1 MGKIYDA
8 LEKFNREKVKRPV
21 ADTPGRN
28 VPEVS
33 AELEVSGETSVLD
46 APGCDIKIESLPLVD
61 APGRNIEIV
70 GLPQDQHAG
79 YGLNERLVTVTDPQ
93 SLAAEQFK
101 ILRSRILYPRN
112 GSIPRTIMVA
122 SALEEEGKSLI
133 AANLAISIAQG
144 IQEHVLL
151 VDCDIRRPAQHLLFN
166 VSGEHGLSDYLAH
179 DVPLEDLFIKTG
191 INKLTLLPGGM
202 PPSNPS
208 ELLSSEKMG
217 RFIEEVKNRYHDRF
231 VVFDTT
237 PVQITAEVS
246 VLAKSVDGILMVVR
260 RGKTNRDIIERS
272 VSVLGRDKIIG
283 VAFNGFSH
291 FSREYEYYKSY
302 KYRG

>member
-21 ADTPGRN
+21 EDTPGC
-28 VPEVS
+28 V
-33 AELEVSGETSVLD
+33 ADTL
-46 APGCDIKIESLPLVD
+46 
-61 APGRNIEIV
+61 GRNIEISNLSGRPYV
-70 GLPQDQHAG
+70 G

-93 SLAAEQFK
+93 SMAAEQFK
-101 ILRSRILYPRN
+101 MLRSRILYPRN

-122 SALEEEGKSLI
+122 SAMEEEGKSLI

-179 DVPLEDLFIKTG
+179 DVPLENLFIKTG
-191 INKLTLLPGGM
+191 ISKLTLLPGGM
-202 PPSNPS
+202 PPPNPS

-246 VLAKSVDGILMVVR
+246 VLAKHVDGIVLVIR
-260 RGKTNRDIIERS
+260 RGRTDRDVIERA

-283 VAFNGFSH
+283 AVFNGFSH

>member
-8 LEKFNREKVKRPV
+8 LEKFNREKVKRPSV
-21 ADTPGRN
+21 SEAS
-28 VPEVS
+28 PEVKV
-33 AELEVSGETSVLD
+33 AGETPVLD
-46 APGCDIKIESLPLVD
+46 APGRD
-61 APGRNIEIV
+61 IEIK
-70 GLPQDQHAG
+70 GLPQGQYAA
-79 YGLNERLVTVTDPQ
+79 YGLDERLVTVTDPQ

-101 ILRSRILYPRN
+101 MLRSRILYPRN

-122 SALEEEGKSLI
+122 SAMEEEGKSLI
-133 AANLAISIAQG
+133 SANLAISIAQG

-179 DVPLEDLFIKTG
+179 DVPLEDLFIKTD
-191 INKLTLLPGGM
+191 IDKLTLLPGGM
-202 PPSNPS
+202 PPPNPS

-231 VVFDTT
+231 VVFDCT
-237 PVQITAEVS
+237 PAQITAEVS
-246 VLAKSVDGILMVVR
+246 VLAKSVDGIVMVVR
-260 RGKTNRDIIERS
+260 RGKTDRDIIKRS
-272 VSVLGRDKIIG
+272 VSALGRDKIIG
-283 VAFNGFSH
+283 VVFNGFTH
-291 FSREYEYYKSY
+291 FSREYEYYRSY

>member
-8 LEKFNREKVKRPV
+8 LEKFNREKVKRP
-21 ADTPGRN
+21 A

-33 AELEVSGETSVLD
+33 AEIEVAEEGPVVD
-46 APGCDIKIESLPLVD
+46 APARNIEIESLPLGDQYVD
-61 APGRNIEIV
+61 
-70 GLPQDQHAG
+70 

-93 SLAAEQFK
+93 SMAAEQFK

-112 GSIPRTIMVA
+112 GSIPRTIMVT
-122 SALEEEGKSLI
+122 SAMEEEGKSLI

-179 DVPLEDLFIKTG
+179 DAPLENLFTKTG
-191 INKLTLLPGGM
+191 ISKLTLLPGGM
-202 PPSNPS
+202 PPPNPS

-231 VVFDTT
+231 IIFDCT
-237 PVQITAEVS
+237 PAQITAEVS
-246 VLAKSVDGILMVVR
+246 VLAKHVDGIVLVIR
-260 RGKTNRDIIERS
+260 RGRTDRNVIERA

-302 KYRG
+302 KYRS

>member
-21 ADTPGRN
+21 ADAAGRIVPEASSEPEAARETPVADTPGR
-28 VPEVS
+28 
-33 AELEVSGETSVLD
+33 
-46 APGCDIKIESLPLVD
+46 DIEIEGLPLAD
-61 APGRNIEIV
+61 APGRDGDQYAGN
-70 GLPQDQHAG
+70 GLD
-79 YGLNERLVTVTDPQ
+79 ERLVAVTDPQ
-93 SLAAEQFK
+93 SLATEQFK

-122 SALEEEGKSLI
+122 SAMEEEGKSLI

-151 VDCDIRRPAQHLLFN
+151 VDCDIRRPGQHLLFN
-166 VSGEHGLSDYLAH
+166 VSGEHGLSDHLAH
-179 DVPLEDLFIKTG
+179 DAPLENLFIKTG

-202 PPSNPS
+202 PPPNPS

-231 VVFDTT
+231 VVFDAT
-237 PVQITAEVS
+237 PVQITAETP
-246 VLAKSVDGILMVVR
+246 VLAKHVDGIVFVIR
-260 RGKTNRDIIERS
+260 RGRTDRNVIERA
-272 VSVLGRDKIIG
+272 VSVLGKDKIIG
-283 VAFNGFSH
+283 VVFNGFSH
-291 FSREYEYYKSY
+291 FSREYEYYRSY

>member
-21 ADTPGRN
+21 VDTPGRVADAPGCVADTPGRN
-28 VPEVS
+28 
-33 AELEVSGETSVLD
+33 
-46 APGCDIKIESLPLVD
+46 IKIESLPLVD
-61 APGRNIEIV
+61 TPGRNIEIA

-93 SLAAEQFK
+93 SMAAEQFK

-122 SALEEEGKSLI
+122 SAMEEEGKSLV

-179 DVPLEDLFIKTG
+179 DAPLENLFIKTG
-191 INKLTLLPGGM
+191 ISKLTLLPGGM
-202 PPSNPS
+202 PPPNPS

-302 KYRG
+302 KYRS

>member
-8 LEKFNREKVKRPV
+8 LEKFNREKVKRPS
-21 ADTPGRN
+21 
-28 VPEVS
+28 VPEAS
-33 AELEVSGETSVLD
+33 PEVKTAGETPVLD
-46 APGCDIKIESLPLVD
+46 APGCDIKIESLPLAD
-61 APGRNIEIV
+61 APGRNIEIE
-70 GLPQDQHAG
+70 GFPQDQHAA
-79 YGLNERLVTVTDPQ
+79 YGLDERLVTVTDPQ

-101 ILRSRILYPRN
+101 MLRSRILYPRN

-122 SALEEEGKSLI
+122 SAMEEEGKSLI
-133 AANLAISIAQG
+133 SANLAISIAQG

-166 VSGEHGLSDYLAH
+166 VSGEHGLSDYLTS
-179 DVPLEDLFIKTG
+179 DVPLEDLFIKTD
-191 INKLTLLPGGM
+191 IDKLTLLPGGM
-202 PPSNPS
+202 PPPNPS

-231 VVFDTT
+231 IVFDCT
-237 PVQITAEVS
+237 PAQITSEVS

-260 RGKTNRDIIERS
+260 RGKTDRDIIKRS
-272 VSVLGRDKIIG
+272 VSALGRDKIIG
-283 VAFNGFSH
+283 VVFNGFTH
-291 FSREYEYYKSY
+291 FSREYEYYRSY

>member
-21 ADTPGRN
+21 VDAPGRVADAPGRV

-33 AELEVSGETSVLD
+33 AEIEAAEEMRVVD
-46 APGCDIKIESLPLVD
+46 APVRNIEIESLPLGEQYV
-61 APGRNIEIV
+61 
-70 GLPQDQHAG
+70 G

-93 SLAAEQFK
+93 SMAAEQFK

-112 GSIPRTIMVA
+112 GSIPRTIMVT
-122 SALEEEGKSLI
+122 SAMEEEGKSLV

-151 VDCDIRRPAQHLLFN
+151 VDCDIRRPTQHLLFN

-191 INKLTLLPGGM
+191 IDKLTLLPGGM

-231 VVFDTT
+231 IVFDCT
-237 PVQITAEVS
+237 PAQITAKVS

-260 RGKTNRDIIERS
+260 RGKTDRDIIKRS

-283 VAFNGFSH
+283 VVFNGFSH

-302 KYRG
+302 KYRS

>member
-21 ADTPGRN
+21 EDTPGRV
-28 VPEVS
+28 VPE
-33 AELEVSGETSVLD
+33 ALPEMEPAGET
-46 APGCDIKIESLPLVD
+46 PLLD
-61 APGRNIEIV
+61 APGRNIEIES
-70 GLPQDQHAG
+70 LPLAGQHVA
-79 YGLNERLVTVTDPQ
+79 YGLDERLVSVTDPQ

-101 ILRSRILYPRN
+101 MLRSRILYPRN
-112 GSIPRTIMVA
+112 GSIPRTIMVV
-122 SALEEEGKSLI
+122 SAMEEEGKSLI
-133 AANLAISIAQG
+133 SANLAISIAQG

-179 DVPLEDLFIKTG
+179 DVPLEDLFVKTD
-191 INKLTLLPGGM
+191 IDKLTLLPGGM
-202 PPSNPS
+202 PPPNPS

-231 VVFDTT
+231 IVFDCT
-237 PVQITAEVS
+237 PAQITAEVS
-246 VLAKSVDGILMVVR
+246 VLAKSVDGIVMVVR
-260 RGKTNRDIIERS
+260 RGKTDRDIIKRS

-283 VAFNGFSH
+283 VVFNGFTH
-291 FSREYEYYKSY
+291 FSREYEYYRSY